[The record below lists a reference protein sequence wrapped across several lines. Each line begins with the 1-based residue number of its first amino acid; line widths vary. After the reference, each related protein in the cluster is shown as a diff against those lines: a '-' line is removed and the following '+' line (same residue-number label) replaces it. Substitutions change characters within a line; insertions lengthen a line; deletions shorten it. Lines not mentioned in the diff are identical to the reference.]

1 MGGNQG
7 DLPEI
12 EQTGSS
18 AKSLLFTLFRNSLRA
33 PELLTT
39 ITSSI
44 ANLTLGAPG
53 LQSGSK
59 RLFCCFSHLL
69 PLFSLPAWNL
79 PTLSCQDLLCIFE
92 DSTQRLLVLRCFGG
106 RTLADLVS

>member
-7 DLPEI
+7 DLPET

-39 ITSSI
+39 ITRLI
-44 ANLTLGAPG
+44 TNLTLVFQDLKGVANT
-53 LQSGSK
+53 SFAVSTI
-59 RLFCCFSHLL
+59 CFHPSLYLL
-69 PLFSLPAWNL
+69 GIFQHF
-79 PTLSCQDLLCIFE
+79 SCQNLLCIFE
-92 DSTQRLLVLRCFGG
+92 DSTQRLLEQEAV
-106 RTLADLVS
+106 